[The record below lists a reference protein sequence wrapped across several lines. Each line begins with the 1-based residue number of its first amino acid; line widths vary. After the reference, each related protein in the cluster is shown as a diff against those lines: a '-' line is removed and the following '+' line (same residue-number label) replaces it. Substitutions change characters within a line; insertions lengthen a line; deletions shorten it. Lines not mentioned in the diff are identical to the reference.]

1 MEDDG
6 QGGGGVAGDRGGDA
20 GGVAG
25 EGRQDTVGLA
35 LALSS
40 HPGEWGGGNA
50 QVGRFSGK
58 NINLRGRGGDG
69 DIKTSIMTVTTIC
82 RFSR

>member
-6 QGGGGVAGDRGGDA
+6 QGGGGVAGYRGVGA

-35 LALSS
+35 LASGS

-69 DIKTSIMTVTTIC
+69 DIKLQL
-82 RFSR
+82 

>member
-6 QGGGGVAGDRGGDA
+6 QEG

-35 LALSS
+35 LASGS
-40 HPGEWGGGNA
+40 HPGEWGNA

-69 DIKTSIMTVTTIC
+69 DIKLQL
-82 RFSR
+82 

>member
-6 QGGGGVAGDRGGDA
+6 QGGGGVAGCRGGDA

-35 LALSS
+35 LASGS
-40 HPGEWGGGNA
+40 HPGEWGNA

>member
-6 QGGGGVAGDRGGDA
+6 QEG

-35 LALSS
+35 LASGS

-50 QVGRFSGK
+50 QVGRLSGK

-69 DIKTSIMTVTTIC
+69 DIKLQL
-82 RFSR
+82 

>member
-1 MEDDG
+1 MEAN
-6 QGGGGVAGDRGGDA
+6 AGEVLEAA

-25 EGRQDTVGLA
+25 KGRQGAGGLA
-35 LALSS
+35 LAELS

-69 DIKTSIMTVTTIC
+69 DIKLQL
-82 RFSR
+82 

>member
-6 QGGGGVAGDRGGDA
+6 QGGGGVAGCRGGDA

-25 EGRQDTVGLA
+25 EGRQDTAGLA
-35 LALSS
+35 LASGS

-69 DIKTSIMTVTTIC
+69 DIKLQL
-82 RFSR
+82 